1 MSTAEPAASP
11 PPTSPGPAAERTR
24 NRFVARVLGFLGEPA
39 RRRRLALSTILAGA
53 YVGLVLVYARGHL
66 LYGLDYPGI
75 YSAQDFLYRPIPDWL
90 LPSIGTGVGF
100 GNPYFGFYFSLAV
113 GAFVATYGCQ
123 LFAREVFARSFR
135 ESHLLLLQGLAA
147 TFYLFGPV
155 TIVASYKSLVQIVLL
170 SSGAFFLILT
180 LLVRLARRLS
190 LGWTFRP
197 YDALLLGVGVG
208 LSAPDSF
215 PNQIRV
221 LGFALVATIVIIVF
235 AAVLRRQPQHR
246 AALRRAL
253 RSLGLVTVPVAVL
266 LLAYILYS
274 IETQWL
280 SNPAAVRTVAAAY
293 VPLFSNTTYNTLP
306 FVARLLGR
314 RSFPSLKYAPAYT
327 LNPLVTFS
335 SLLWPLL
342 AIVGALVTA
351 YYFRPKARRWVYL
364 LVALSL
370 LGIAWDTG
378 ANPPFGG
385 FNEAILRA
393 IPVMRVVLP
402 TYSVTFMFLA
412 KFFPVLIAY
421 VIVVSAVALPIRF
434 RKWWNAGAPTKAPDS
449 AAGSGAPSGGPAPPR
464 AWSPGGAVRRR
475 RPDPLAVAIVVVASG
490 LVLVT
495 GFPVFTGSV
504 EGSGV
509 RKGYVIPSD
518 YFQVRSIL
526 QGHHANAVLLP
537 GLAVYFST
545 RWGFQGANSF
555 YIVFNYPSQV
565 VVPGYWGPY
574 AYLLP
579 ATQQRYA
586 NLTSPIEPNPL
597 FHTFY
602 ADVNAT
608 GTATPRGGVSYEYH
622 LPGPVNVSAYQWI
635 RLSFPQANVSGVLQM
650 VRAGQLKLGIHSNDT
665 GGTGYYY
672 PGSGFNALVNTTSGR
687 GISFDLL
694 VGTPSSSRRYDVGN
708 VTSFLAIE
716 KVNGTQARVALG
728 PASFSVISNSVLRPG
743 WTSLLSANHVQYLL
757 IDTTIVHGAVETH
770 KYVVITL
777 GVLEIAGVLRP
788 VFAGPNLQLY
798 QVV

>member
-1 MSTAEPAASP
+1 MSTPESAAAP
-11 PPTSPGPAAERTR
+11 PPTAEAPPGPLR
-24 NRFVARVLGFLGEPA
+24 NRFVARIASFLAEPA
-39 RRRRLALSTILAGA
+39 RRRRLAVSTLLAGT
-53 YVGLVLVYARGHL
+53 YVGLILLYARGHL

-90 LPSIGTGVGF
+90 LPSIGTGLGF
-100 GNPYFGFYFSLAV
+100 GNAYFGFYFSIGV

-123 LFAREVFARSFR
+123 LFAREVFGRSFR
-135 ESHLLLLQGLAA
+135 EGHLLLLQGLAA

-155 TIVASYKSLVQIVLL
+155 TIVASYKSLVQVVLL

-190 LGWTFRP
+190 AGWSFRP

-221 LGFALVATIVIIVF
+221 LGFALVATLVILVL
-235 AAVLRRQPQHR
+235 AAALRRKPQDR
-246 AALRRAL
+246 AALRRAV
-253 RSLGLVTVPVAVL
+253 RSLGLVAVPVAL
-266 LLAYILYS
+266 LLLSYILYS
-274 IETQWL
+274 IATQWL

-342 AIVGALVTA
+342 AIVGSLLTA

-364 LVALSL
+364 LVVLSL

-385 FNEAILRA
+385 FNDAILHA
-393 IPVMRVVLP
+393 LPAMRVVLP
-402 TYSVTFMFLA
+402 TYSVTFMFLG

-421 VIVVSAVALPIRF
+421 VIVVSAVALPLRF
-434 RKWWNAGAPTKAPDS
+434 RRWWNAGAPAKAPDS
-449 AAGSGAPSGGPAPPR
+449 AVASGAPSGGPAPPR
-464 AWSPGGAVRRR
+464 AWSPDGRVRR
-475 RPDPLAVAIVVVASG
+475 RPDPLGVAVVVIASG

-504 EGSGV
+504 EGSGI

-526 QGHHANAVLLP
+526 QAHHANAVLLP
-537 GLAVYFST
+537 ALAVYFST
-545 RWGFQGANSF
+545 KWGFQGANSF
-555 YIVFNYPSQV
+555 YIVFNYPSEV

-597 FHTFY
+597 YHTFY
-602 ADVNAT
+602 ADLNAT
-608 GTATPRGGVSYEYH
+608 GTPTPRGGVSYEYH
-622 LPGPVNVSAYQWI
+622 LPAPVNVSAYQWV
-635 RLSFPQANVSGVLQM
+635 RLSFPQANVTGVLQM
-650 VRAGQLKLGIHSNDT
+650 IRSGELKVGIHSNDT

-694 VGTPSSSRRYDVGN
+694 VGTPSSSRRYDIGN
-708 VTSFLAIE
+708 VTSFLGIE
-716 KVNGTQARVALG
+716 KVNGTQARVVLG
-728 PASFSVISNSVLRPG
+728 PGSFSVISDSVLRPG
-743 WTSLLSANHVQYLL
+743 WTGLLAGSHAQYLL
-757 IDTTIVHGAVETH
+757 IDSTIVHGAVETH
-770 KYVVITL
+770 KYVGITL
-777 GVLEIAGVLRP
+777 GVLEGAGVLRP
-788 VFAGPNLQLY
+788 VFVGPNLQLY